1 MDVQAALGEVHAF
14 LSKLFKG
21 GQLTDE
27 EQRALVKH
35 AQSSHHSLTKE
46 LTELYVSL
54 VILK

>member
-46 LTELYVSL
+46 LTELYVL
-54 VILK
+54 F